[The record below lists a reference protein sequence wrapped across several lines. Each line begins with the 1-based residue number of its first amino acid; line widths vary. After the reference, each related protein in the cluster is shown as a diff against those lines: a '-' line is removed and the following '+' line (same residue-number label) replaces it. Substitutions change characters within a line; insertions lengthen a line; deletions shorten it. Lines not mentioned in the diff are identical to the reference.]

1 MMDDSL
7 AKIRH
12 ERSKKDYPRLRLA
25 DDEYVEFVFK
35 RAKICLFL
43 IMGGTAA
50 SVILIL
56 IAFLVFLLG
65 QARIDE
71 MGQRFLFIML
81 GALLF
86 AAVIIGAIA
95 YIVYSGNRLF
105 VTNKHVIQLIMNS
118 LVSSSENM
126 IDLPSIED
134 VSFKQEGIM
143 QQMFHYG
150 TLRLATV
157 GDETTYTFKYSDI
170 SREQL
175 KAVSKLVT
183 EAKKSSK
190 KDD

>member
-1 MMDDSL
+1 MDESL
-7 AKIRH
+7 VKIRH
-12 ERSKKDYPRLRLA
+12 ERSKKDYPKLRLA
-25 DDEYVEFVFK
+25 EDEYVEFVFK

-43 IMGGTAA
+43 IMGGTAI
-50 SVILIL
+50 SVILVL
-56 IAFLVFLLG
+56 IAFLMFLLS
-65 QARIDE
+65 QAVIDE

-81 GALLF
+81 GALLVS
-86 AAVIIGAIA
+86 AIIIGTIA
-95 YIVYSGNRLF
+95 FMIYSGNKLF
-105 VTNKHVIQLIMNS
+105 VTNKHVVQLVMNS

-134 VSFKQEGIM
+134 VSFRQEGIM

-170 SREQL
+170 SSEEL

-183 EAKKSSK
+183 EAKKTCKK
-190 KDD
+190 KDN

>member
-1 MMDDSL
+1 MDESL
-7 AKIRH
+7 VKIRH
-12 ERSKKDYPRLRLA
+12 ERSKKDYPKLRLA
-25 DDEYVEFVFK
+25 EDEYVEFVFK

-43 IMGGTAA
+43 IMGGTAI
-50 SVILIL
+50 SVILVL
-56 IAFLVFLLG
+56 IAFLMFLLS
-65 QARIDE
+65 QAVIDE

-81 GALLF
+81 GALLVS
-86 AAVIIGAIA
+86 AIIIGTIA
-95 YIVYSGNRLF
+95 FMIYNGNKLF
-105 VTNKHVIQLIMNS
+105 VTNKHVVQLVMSS

-134 VSFKQEGIM
+134 VSFRQEGIM

-170 SREQL
+170 SSEEL

-183 EAKKSSK
+183 EAKKTCKK
-190 KDD
+190 KDN

>member
-1 MMDDSL
+1 MDESL

-12 ERSKKDYPRLRLA
+12 DRSKKDFPGLKLA
-25 DDEYVEFVFK
+25 EDEYVEFVFK

-43 IMGGTAA
+43 IMGGTAL

-56 IAFLVFLLG
+56 TMFLLFLLG
-65 QARIDE
+65 QQAIDE
-71 MGQRFLFIML
+71 MGKKFLFIIMIT
-81 GALLF
+81 LLF
-86 AAVIIGAIA
+86 AAVIIGLVAFHT
-95 YIVYSGNRLF
+95 YSGNRLY
-105 VTNKHVIQLIMNS
+105 VTNKHVVQIMMNS

-134 VSFKQEGIM
+134 VSFRQEGIM
-143 QQMFHYG
+143 QQMFHFG

-170 SREQL
+170 TPEQL

-183 EAKKSSK
+183 EAKKASK
-190 KDD
+190 KKED